1 MKKFSFR
8 SIMIFVM
15 CLVVAV
21 LLIGLGIAGVIKFK
35 HRDISCY
42 GLRDPY
48 HLAITLTWPQFL
60 GDGVTECPA
69 FRDDGGRHKA
79 SPCP

>member
-1 MKKFSFR
+1 MKRFSLR

-35 HRDISCY
+35 HRDISNISANEPWQP
-42 GLRDPY
+42 LQMSADV
-48 HLAITLTWPQFL
+48 A
-60 GDGVTECPA
+60 PA
-69 FRDDGGRHKA
+69 
-79 SPCP
+79 

>member
-21 LLIGLGIAGVIKFK
+21 LLIGLGIAGVIKLK
-35 HRDISCY
+35 HRDISNTSANEQRQPLQMTADVRGPCS
-42 GLRDPY
+42 R
-48 HLAITLTWPQFL
+48 
-60 GDGVTECPA
+60 PA
-69 FRDDGGRHKA
+69 NGSSVI
-79 SPCP
+79 SPT

>member
-1 MKKFSFR
+1 MNRFSLR

-35 HRDISCY
+35 HRDISNISANEPWQP
-42 GLRDPY
+42 LQMSADV
-48 HLAITLTWPQFL
+48 A
-60 GDGVTECPA
+60 PA
-69 FRDDGGRHKA
+69 
-79 SPCP
+79 

>member
-8 SIMIFVM
+8 SFMIFVM

-35 HRDISCY
+35 HRDISNTSANDTAAVANV
-42 GLRDPY
+42 R
-48 HLAITLTWPQFL
+48 
-60 GDGVTECPA
+60 
-69 FRDDGGRHKA
+69 
-79 SPCP
+79 

>member
-35 HRDISCY
+35 HRDISNTSANEAQQPLQMSA
-42 GLRDPY
+42 GVRALRSR
-48 HLAITLTWPQFL
+48 
-60 GDGVTECPA
+60 PA
-69 FRDDGGRHKA
+69 ANGSSVI
-79 SPCP
+79 SPT

>member
-35 HRDISCY
+35 QRDISNNSANEPQQLLQMSADVRA
-42 GLRDPY
+42 LRSRSAANEYDQ
-48 HLAITLTWPQFL
+48 LDI
-60 GDGVTECPA
+60 
-69 FRDDGGRHKA
+69 GGPRA
-79 SPCP
+79 RF